1 MIEIHLFNGIQ
12 EVSNCTANFQYNKLI
27 INSTIDPEYIIYE
40 YNLKDVLKVVE
51 NGNITYRSYIIKKF
65 GNRIVMK

>member
-1 MIEIHLFNGIQ
+1 MIEIHLIDGIQ